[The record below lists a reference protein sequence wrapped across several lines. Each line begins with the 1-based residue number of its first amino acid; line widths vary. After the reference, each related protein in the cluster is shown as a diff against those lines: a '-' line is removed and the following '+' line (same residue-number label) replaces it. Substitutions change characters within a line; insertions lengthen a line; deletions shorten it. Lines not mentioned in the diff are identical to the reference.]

1 MKKES
6 KEELRQSLDDLLGY
20 DLPDE
25 IPGIDMGAELPRVSA
40 SSQVS
45 PVEDKSRVKAQ
56 KVMDKLL
63 RFYLSEEVIE
73 EQEYIKAKAEL
84 DKQALGSLIKQMENS
99 DRAINILMDTI
110 FEGDVAP
117 RMFEVLSDLQRT
129 MLDIIK
135 SQTMYMIAIE
145 ENARKMAREIDIYQP
160 QSGMGAH
167 RESSGGSVKSRGTK
181 DLMRALQN
189 TIKEEA
195 KDVLEINGVDAVAAA
210 NIFQHIDQS
219 VFLAHK
225 FLYTQGVNV
234 RKPQLLR

>member
-25 IPGIDMGAELPRVSA
+25 IPGIDMGTDLPKVSA
-40 SSQVS
+40 PRHVA
-45 PVEDKSRVKAQ
+45 PIEDKSKIKAQ

-99 DRAINILMDTI
+99 ERAINILMDTI

-160 QSGMGAH
+160 QSGRGAH
-167 RESSGGSVKSRGTK
+167 RESGSGGVKSRGTK

-189 TIKEEA
+189 TIREEA
-195 KDVLEINGVDAVAAA
+195 KDVDSEESSDEE
-210 NIFQHIDQS
+210 
-219 VFLAHK
+219 
-225 FLYTQGVNV
+225 
-234 RKPQLLR
+234 

>member
-25 IPGIDMGAELPRVSA
+25 IPGIDIGAELPRVSA
-40 SSQVS
+40 SRQVS

-110 FEGDVAP
+110 FDGDVAP

-160 QSGMGAH
+160 QLGMGAH

-195 KDVLEINGVDAVAAA
+195 KDVDSEESSDEE
-210 NIFQHIDQS
+210 
-219 VFLAHK
+219 
-225 FLYTQGVNV
+225 
-234 RKPQLLR
+234 

>member
-40 SSQVS
+40 SRQVS

-167 RESSGGSVKSRGTK
+167 RESSGGNVKSRGTK

-195 KDVLEINGVDAVAAA
+195 KDVDSEESSDEE
-210 NIFQHIDQS
+210 
-219 VFLAHK
+219 
-225 FLYTQGVNV
+225 
-234 RKPQLLR
+234 

>member
-25 IPGIDMGAELPRVSA
+25 IPGIDMRADLPKVSA
-40 SSQVS
+40 PRQVA
-45 PVEDKSRVKAQ
+45 PTEDKAKAKAQ
-56 KVMDKLL
+56 RVMDKLL

-99 DRAINILMDTI
+99 ERAINILMDTI
-110 FEGDVAP
+110 LEGDVAP

-160 QSGMGAH
+160 KSISSSQ
-167 RESSGGSVKSRGTK
+167 RESGGGVKSRGTK
-181 DLMRALQN
+181 DLMRALQS
-189 TIKEEA
+189 TIREA
-195 KDVLEINGVDAVAAA
+195 KDVDSEESSDEE
-210 NIFQHIDQS
+210 
-219 VFLAHK
+219 
-225 FLYTQGVNV
+225 
-234 RKPQLLR
+234 